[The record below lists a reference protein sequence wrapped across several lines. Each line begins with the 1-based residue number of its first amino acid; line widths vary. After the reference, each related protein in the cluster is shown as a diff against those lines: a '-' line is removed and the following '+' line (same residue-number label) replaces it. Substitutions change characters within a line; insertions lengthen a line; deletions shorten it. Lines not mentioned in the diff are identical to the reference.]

1 MCNRRLNQNLLEHNL
16 PSRRGKKTFL
26 EQAAFYRLSLLRKL
40 EVGNQKSEVRSRKSE
55 VGSWKT
61 LFGFRNF
68 GQIQVER
75 QFCPTCHALC
85 HESTCITYHAFAPVT
100 QSWSRLAQMAPD
112 DGDALLKK
120 VRAQHRS
127 VSFITASE
135 LVNIDVEDESHRN
148 EESELNETVR
158 KLFYNELM
166 MFSIFI

>member
-16 PSRRGKKTFL
+16 PSRREKKRFWNKQHFT
-26 EQAAFYRLSLLRKL
+26 AFHCYGSW
-40 EVGNQKSEVRSRKSE
+40 KSEIRSRKSE

-127 VSFITASE
+127 VSCITASE
-135 LVNIDVEDESHRN
+135 LVNIDVEDEAHRN